1 MCRDSF
7 NHLIIKKTKKNPS
20 DLKYQQDKYKLQT
33 GHRESYSR
41 GMQLVTLTSKLV
53 KYTNIVSTSVNSTL
67 VIHLNYLLVQFKLTH
82 DYE

>member
-1 MCRDSF
+1 
-7 NHLIIKKTKKNPS
+7 
-20 DLKYQQDKYKLQT
+20 
-33 GHRESYSR
+33 
-41 GMQLVTLTSKLV
+41 MQLVTLTSKLV